1 MSRARDLGNLPDG
14 SGVLSLPG
22 DTSVTGVLT
31 ASGGGA
37 LTGAWTI
44 DNSVIGGVT
53 PANATFV
60 DLTVNG
66 TPILPYNNVT
76 SGLSATTLQSAV
88 DEISVLVGGGNV
100 GAQAT
105 YSSYEFAVTG
115 AQTTF
120 DLATTHTASYIPG
133 YIQVFLNGVKLA
145 AADYTAAD
153 GSNVVLSEAATNGD
167 ILTVDVLD
175 SFSTATLLR
184 VVVPEAGASDSVLA
198 INASDVATFSGAL
211 NVTEA
216 TTLSGAVSI
225 DGTALSGAELTI
237 NRGNASQAIVAITDE
252 SSGYHHALISKAGD
266 SFGFGRSS
274 SNVNAGYEVILDL
287 ALSTKA
293 ANFYGTLGVAGAVTL
308 SAGLTAATVSEM
320 VGLYVSDA
328 VGNTRVLHSF
338 SGGGYNVNNTDNSPL
353 NFQTAGSNKFVVS
366 NTGASVTGTF
376 GVSDLSTFTV
386 SGSRAVQIQHTT
398 AASAGSQSLFIN
410 QLSTGDAKIGFELS
424 GVEGWDIGIDNSDG
438 NKFKL
443 TNTTGVGDFTSKGI
457 FITTAGNVEVQQ
469 TIYSGTSAASAS
481 DTTTAG
487 WAIGVD
493 GVTTI
498 NATAASTAT
507 YINKTS
513 YTSGTTYHMDFRTN
527 GTARGS
533 IYYTSG
539 DALIHFATSSDPRL
553 KTEFREIVGAKD
565 LIIQAHDEKIIGE
578 FDWLENGVTLWGYN
592 AHKLIDLQPTF
603 GGGEG
608 EGPRD
613 APLGGSVTAANADY
627 SKRVPILEAALYEV
641 IVETDERDTR
651 ISELKS
657 KNEELENRLLA
668 LENLV

>member
-1 MSRARDLGNLPDG
+1 LY
-14 SGVLSLPG
+14 
-22 DTSVTGVLT
+22 
-31 ASGGGA
+31 
-37 LTGAWTI
+37 
-44 DNSVIGGVT
+44 NS
-53 PANATFV
+53 
-60 DLTVNG
+60 
-66 TPILPYNNVT
+66 
-76 SGLSATTLQSAV
+76 
-88 DEISVLVGGGNV
+88 
-100 GAQAT
+100 
-105 YSSYEFAVTG
+105 
-115 AQTTF
+115 
-120 DLATTHTASYIPG
+120 
-133 YIQVFLNGVKLA
+133 
-145 AADYTAAD
+145 
-153 GSNVVLSEAATNGD
+153 
-167 ILTVDVLD
+167 
-175 SFSTATLLR
+175 
-184 VVVPEAGASDSVLA
+184 
-198 INASDVATFSGAL
+198 
-211 NVTEA
+211 
-216 TTLSGAVSI
+216 
-225 DGTALSGAELTI
+225 
-237 NRGNASQAIVAITDE
+237 
-252 SSGYHHALISKAGD
+252 
-266 SFGFGRSS
+266 
-274 SNVNAGYEVILDL
+274 
-287 ALSTKA
+287 
-293 ANFYGTLGVAGAVTL
+293 
-308 SAGLTAATVSEM
+308 
-320 VGLYVSDA
+320 
-328 VGNTRVLHSF
+328 
-338 SGGGYNVNNTDNSPL
+338 
-353 NFQTAGSNKFVVS
+353 
-366 NTGASVTGTF
+366 
-376 GVSDLSTFTV
+376 
-386 SGSRAVQIQHTT
+386 
-398 AASAGSQSLFIN
+398 
-410 QLSTGDAKIGFELS
+410 STGDAKLGFELS
-424 GVEGWDIGIDNSDG
+424 GTEGWDIGIDNSDG

-539 DALIHFATSSDPRL
+539 DALIHCATSSDPRL